1 MALQNDRILNA
12 REILDQYLFL
22 KNFINSICQIDGKH
36 MVNKRVLVVHI
47 IALELSNYEDIL
59 TEARILIHL
68 QLDSICR
75 AISACHKVDI
85 LS

>member
-1 MALQNDRILNA
+1 
-12 REILDQYLFL
+12 
-22 KNFINSICQIDGKH
+22 

-75 AISACHKVDI
+75 AISVCHKVDI